1 MSAPDVTAV
10 EAVIQD
16 LRAVVDRAINEGSR
30 IGYFAALYTRI
41 TGAVRR
47 AILAGAFSDPGAVVR
62 LDVAFAR
69 RYLTAIEQLRDGDPR
84 ISTPWAEVFR
94 LVARTNLT
102 IVQQL
107 TLAMNAHINFDL
119 GLATFETFAAQDLA
133 QAHADYVKVN
143 DVLAAVVAEVEE
155 EIGQLSPVLRIA
167 ERLSGSLV
175 AKIIDFGLIESRGFA
190 WEFARLLASVDA
202 AGRPALIARKAQ
214 EVASISRAI
223 RQKPM
228 RNIALAFVAA
238 FEVKDVRRVIRT
250 LDRGLAP

>member
-1 MSAPDVTAV
+1 M
-10 EAVIQD
+10 
-16 LRAVVDRAINEGSR
+16 
-30 IGYFAALYTRI
+30 
-41 TGAVRR
+41 
-47 AILAGAFSDPGAVVR
+47 
-62 LDVAFAR
+62 
-69 RYLTAIEQLRDGDPR
+69 
-84 ISTPWAEVFR
+84 
-94 LVARTNLT
+94 
-102 IVQQL
+102 
-107 TLAMNAHINFDL
+107 
-119 GLATFETFAAQDLA
+119 
-133 QAHADYVKVN
+133 
-143 DVLAAVVAEVEE
+143 LAAVVAEVEE